1 MPEIDFGVVTS
12 FNGLSVTLI
21 ARKDGNSGWW
31 LEGQSSS
38 GAGWKVGAFFQS
50 QMEKMGLGTL
60 KLPDSIEELEVTRLD
75 VAYHAGSGEMRL
87 SAHVDFPVDGNMLDL
102 AVKAGTHTGLSFV
115 LQLAGQ
121 DFTVTFNDEQ
131 DKAFIATYH
140 HEPDK
145 PPLSLTDLA
154 RDALPALGDLPVEL
168 EVEQV
173 LFTHYPAQ
181 DQGEAVT
188 LLAVE
193 VDGQADLGQLP
204 LAGKAFPDGQAPSV
218 DGFRLLLASR
228 PCSKKDV
235 TTINTLLPKGL
246 TPLPEDLGQG
256 VTLSA
261 LLNLIGGETHSFLLA
276 LGAGEPQESQGDA
289 EAQPAAVLAT
299 ADPGAQTPASPGN
312 VKWIAVQKTFGPVYL
327 ARIGLGFS
335 EGQARFLLDASLS
348 LGGITFSMIGLG
360 VSTTLKPFAPHFE
373 LSGLGLDFD
382 RTPVEIGGA
391 FLRSLVNGT
400 DEYSGAAVIRMETFS
415 LAALGSYAEL
425 NGQASLFVYA
435 VLDYP
440 LGGPSFFFVTGL
452 AAGFGYNRRVLLP
465 DVSQVAN
472 FPLVQAAVQ
481 GSGPPAD
488 PLAELQ
494 VLDQDIPIALG
505 SIFLAAGVHF
515 TSFKQID
522 SFALLVASFDRG
534 FELDV
539 LGLSTVLVP
548 SPDEGETKEPLAEIQ
563 LALRATFAPEQGF
576 LGVQAQLTSASYIL
590 SHNCHLSGG
599 FAFYSWFFGEHAGDF
614 VLTVGGYHPSF
625 QAPAHYPQVP
635 RLAFDWQ
642 VDESISVQGQAYYAL
657 TSSAFMVGGSL
668 QASWHSGPFRAWFN
682 LGVDF
687 LIAWK
692 PYHYDAQLHLDV
704 GASYTYDL
712 FGTHTLSVD
721 VGADLHIWGP
731 EFSGKAEVDL
741 DIVSFTVSFGADSPA
756 LGTPIDWPTFKKSF
770 LPADDQVC
778 GISVQGGL
786 ERTLGQGDDVRW
798 IINPKELVLAVN
810 SLVPSSTVSLSGD
823 EGSIKGGNPFGIAPM
838 GVETLQSVT
847 TVVITREKGNVGD
860 DFMIEGVTKSMPTG
874 LWGSVQ
880 AIPYFLIE
888 ILPSPNLNGP
898 RFVDALAGIQIQP
911 KPPDHPS
918 ETLPL
923 DVQNLLFDLELI
935 DGAYKW
941 IVYASFLEIEPLE
954 DEHIRRETIRAEWGS
969 EQTKAK
975 RNDLMQALNLTEHV
989 TTDRDTVD
997 QFRVPPSVLIKTA
1010 GGVG

>member
-1 MPEIDFGVVTS
+1 MPDINFGVVTS
-12 FNGLSVTLI
+12 LGGTSVTLI
-21 ARKDGNSGWW
+21 ARKDGESGWW

-38 GAGWKVGAFFQS
+38 GTGMEVGKFLQS
-50 QMEKMGLGTL
+50 QMESLGGGTL
-60 KLPDSIEELEVTRLD
+60 KLPAFIETLEVTQLE
-75 VAYHAGSGEMRL
+75 VAYHTGSGELRL
-87 SAHVDFPVDGNMLDL
+87 GAHVDFLVDGNMLDL
-102 AVKAGTHTGLSFV
+102 AVNVGTHTGLSFV

-121 DFTVTFNDEQ
+121 DFTVTFNEGQ
-131 DKAFIATYH
+131 GKAFIATYE

-154 RDALPALGDLPVEL
+154 REALPALGDLPVEI

-173 LFTHYPAQ
+173 LFAHHPAQ
-181 DQGEAVT
+181 AQGEALT

-193 VDGQADLGQLP
+193 VDGRVDLGHLP
-204 LAGKAFPDGQAPSV
+204 LAGEAFPAGQAPSL

-235 TTINTLLPKGL
+235 TNLNTLLQNSSQKDLTLLPVLDEGL
-246 TPLPEDLGQG
+246 SRG

-261 LLNLIGGETHSFLLA
+261 LMKSIGGETHTFLLA
-276 LGAGEPQESQGDA
+276 LDAGKSQEPLAGAG
-289 EAQPAAVLAT
+289 AQPSVVLAA
-299 ADPGAQTPASPGN
+299 ADPGTQPPAPPGN
-312 VKWIAVQKTFGPVYL
+312 VKWIAVQKAFGPVHL

-335 EGQARFLLDASLS
+335 AGRARFLLDASLS
-348 LGGITFSMIGLG
+348 LGGITFSMMGLG
-360 VSTTLKPFAPHFE
+360 VSTTLKPFDPQFE

-391 FLRSLVNGT
+391 FLHSLVNGV

-425 NGQASLFVYA
+425 DGQPSLFVYA

-494 VLDQDIPIALG
+494 VLDQDIPVELG

-515 TSFKQID
+515 TSFKQIN

-548 SPDEGETKEPLAEIQ
+548 SPDEGEPKEPLAEIQ

-590 SHNCHLSGG
+590 SRNCHLSGG

-668 QASWHSGPFRAWFN
+668 QAAWHSGPFRAWFN

-731 EFSGKAEVDL
+731 EFSGKAEIDL

-756 LGTPIDWPTFKKSF
+756 LATPVDWPTFKNLSCPPTTRFAASRCKVASST
-770 LPADDQVC
+770 PSVR
-778 GISVQGGL
+778 GIICAGSSIPNQ
-786 ERTLGQGDDVRW
+786 
-798 IINPKELVLAVN
+798 LVLAVN
-810 SLVPSSTVSLSGD
+810 SLVPSSTVSLSGG
-823 EGSIKGGNPFGIAPM
+823 EGPSKAGESLRHRTGWAWKRRPIWDHQRDYPRK
-838 GVETLQSVT
+838 
-847 TVVITREKGNVGD
+847 RER
-860 DFMIEGVTKSMPTG
+860 
-874 LWGSVQ
+874 WG
-880 AIPYFLIE
+880 
-888 ILPSPNLNGP
+888 
-898 RFVDALAGIQIQP
+898 
-911 KPPDHPS
+911 
-918 ETLPL
+918 
-923 DVQNLLFDLELI
+923 
-935 DGAYKW
+935 
-941 IVYASFLEIEPLE
+941 
-954 DEHIRRETIRAEWGS
+954 
-969 EQTKAK
+969 
-975 RNDLMQALNLTEHV
+975 
-989 TTDRDTVD
+989 
-997 QFRVPPSVLIKTA
+997 
-1010 GGVG
+1010 